1 MPIPPFSGRNPFY
14 PPTLAHPG
22 FLAMATYLSVL
33 SEMLRARELED
44 ESEEDKLLDELD
56 ALWAKMSE
64 AQRTHINKLS
74 TELAKG
80 TLSIHDLGYLRHY
93 EKRVGPDLP
102 YCRSLLLQAWARR
115 SRTSRLIKQKVRRSG
130 LHYHTDRFLP

>member
-1 MPIPPFSGRNPFY
+1 
-14 PPTLAHPG
+14 
-22 FLAMATYLSVL
+22 MATYLSVL

-80 TLSIHDLGYLRHY
+80 TLSIHDLSYLRHY
-93 EKRVGPDLP
+93 EKRVGLDLP

-130 LHYHTDRFLP
+130 LHYRTDRSLSYR

>member
-1 MPIPPFSGRNPFY
+1 
-14 PPTLAHPG
+14 
-22 FLAMATYLSVL
+22 MATYLSVL

-80 TLSIHDLGYLRHY
+80 TLSIHDLSYLRHY
-93 EKRVGPDLP
+93 EKRAALDHPHFRFFLP
-102 YCRSLLLQAWARR
+102 IQAWARR
-115 SRTSRLIKQKVRRSG
+115 SRTSRLIKHKVRRSG
-130 LHYHTDRFLP
+130 LHYRTDRSLSCR